1 MEPER
6 MDFSAMAPDPAR
18 FEARVRAIMRAAAPE
33 LARRAEREGV
43 LVVLG
48 QWLRP
53 VLAAAAVVGV
63 IAAGA
68 LITSLGDSAPTRT
81 HGVAH
86 QLGVAEPALQWI
98 DEERAPT
105 MSDLEMALMEDGR

>member
-6 MDFSAMAPDPAR
+6 IDLTALSIDADR
-18 FEARVRAIMRAAAPE
+18 FEARVRSIMRAAAPE
-33 LARRAEREGV
+33 LAGRAQRDGV

-53 VLAAAAVVGV
+53 ARAGAAVVGI
-63 IAAGA
+63 IATGA
-68 LITSLGDSAPTRT
+68 LLQSVGDASPSVN

-86 QLGVAEPALQWI
+86 QLGVAAPALQWI
-98 DEERAPT
+98 DEERDPT
-105 MSDLEMALMEDGR
+105 VSDLEMALIGDGR

>member
-6 MDFSAMAPDPAR
+6 MDLTPLSLR
-18 FEARVRAIMRAAAPE
+18 GEALEQRVRAIMRAAAPE
-33 LARRAEREGV
+33 LARRADRDGV

-53 VLAAAAVVGV
+53 VLAAAAVVGLL
-63 IAAGA
+63 ATGA
-68 LITSLGDSAPTRT
+68 LLRGLGEAPA
-81 HGVAH
+81 GVNGSVVH
-86 QLGVAEPALQWI
+86 ELGVAEPALQWI

-105 MSDLEMALMEDGR
+105 VVDLEMALMGDSR

>member
-6 MDFSAMAPDPAR
+6 IDLNALSMDPDR
-18 FEARVRAIMRAAAPE
+18 FEARVRSIMRAAAPE
-33 LARRAEREGV
+33 LARRAQRDGV

-53 VLAAAAVVGV
+53 ALAAAAVVGI
-63 IAAGA
+63 IATGA
-68 LITSLGDSAPTRT
+68 LLQSVGDASPSVN

-98 DEERAPT
+98 DEERDPT
-105 MSDLEMALMEDGR
+105 VSDLEMALIGDGR

>member
-6 MDFSAMAPDPAR
+6 LDFSALSPDPAG

-33 LARRAEREGV
+33 LARRAQREGV
-43 LVVLG
+43 LVMLG

-63 IAAGA
+63 IATGA
-68 LITSLGDSAPTRT
+68 LMVSLSESAPPRLQ
-81 HGVAH
+81 GVAH
-86 QLGVAEPALQWI
+86 QLGVAEPVLQWI

>member
-6 MDFSAMAPDPAR
+6 TDFSALAPDSAR
-18 FEARVRAIMRAAAPE
+18 FEERVRAIMRAAAPE
-33 LARRAEREGV
+33 LARRAQREGV

-68 LITSLGDSAPTRT
+68 LMSLSESAPPRL